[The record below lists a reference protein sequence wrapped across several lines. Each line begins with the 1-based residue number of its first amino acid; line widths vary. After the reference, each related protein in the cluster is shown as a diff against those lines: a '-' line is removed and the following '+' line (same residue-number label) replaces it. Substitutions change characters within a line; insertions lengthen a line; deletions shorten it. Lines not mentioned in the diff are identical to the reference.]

1 MARQLRARKDAGDK
15 AAAAASAAAK
25 AAEERR
31 AEAEAR
37 AKATANV
44 TDDTMV
50 AAVLE
55 CGGLKTAL
63 ETAQGAY
70 RAALKKWE
78 ERGVDGGDVAWFLKT
93 KKRDVQDVEAEI
105 RRRNRLMRA
114 LAYPIGAQLGMFED
128 GESVGAKVDG
138 DKIAA
143 AKANGLPTVADLDAA
158 KAQGYDA
165 GLRGYGNDVDPF
177 QANEG
182 SPLSLAWRG
191 GREAG
196 TAEAARRA
204 FGDGQAA
211 EDMAGETVDGMRELR
226 AGGAA

>member
-15 AAAAASAAAK
+15 AAAAASAAEK
-25 AAEERR
+25 AAEQRR

-63 ETAQGAY
+63 ETAQGNY

-78 ERGVDGGDVAWFLKT
+78 ERGVDAGDVTWFLRT

-114 LAYPIGAQLGMFED
+114 LAYPIGAQLGMFDD

-143 AKANGLPTVADLDAA
+143 AKANGLPTVADIDAA

-177 QANEG
+177 QKDEG

-196 TAEAARRA
+196 VVEAATRA
-204 FGDGQAA
+204 FGREKTA
-211 EDMAGETVDGMRELR
+211 EDMVGETVDGMRELR
-226 AGGAA
+226 DGGAA